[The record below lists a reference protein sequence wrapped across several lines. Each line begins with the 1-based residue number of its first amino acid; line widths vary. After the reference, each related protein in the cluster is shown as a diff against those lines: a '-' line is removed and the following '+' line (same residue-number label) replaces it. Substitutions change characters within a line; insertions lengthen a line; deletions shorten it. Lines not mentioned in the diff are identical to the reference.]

1 MFGRTQPVIDDG
13 KLDAL
18 AGEIRELTGRV
29 AALHGEK
36 DYLEDRNRLAGEV
49 ETLTKSKTAKEI
61 ELDRVVEKHA
71 RETREIEHK
80 LGLHKQQV
88 DLEIRSAKRETELD
102 VREQALQ
109 EQRDRFEE
117 HMEFQRERFQGEI
130 DATRGLMQQ
139 ILERLPT
146 VTVER
151 KYETV
156 ETIGDKPAPRRKALT
171 K

>member
-1 MFGRTQPVIDDG
+1 MFGRKYDVVDEV
-13 KLDAL
+13 KLSEL
-18 AGEIRELTGRV
+18 SSEIRGLTVKVAEL
-29 AALHGEK
+29 LGEK
-36 DYLEDRNRLAGEV
+36 DALEERSRLVDALEELKKQKG
-49 ETLTKSKTAKEI
+49 TLEI
-61 ELDRVVEKHA
+61 SLDQVKEKHA
-71 RETREIEHK
+71 RENREIEHK
-80 LGLHKQQV
+80 LGLHKQKV
-88 DLEIRSAKRETELD
+88 DADLSATRREATLD
-102 VREQALQ
+102 VREQALE
-109 EQRDRFEE
+109 EQRSRFEE

-156 ETIGDKPAPRRKALT
+156 ENIGNPPRKPRAALT